1 MDEIIQIILICFLKS
16 IAKGDSLNSYVQPH
30 NRKKTNMKR
39 NTNRMFSRAAMTLL
53 LMLLTTVTAWAI
65 KTETPVSY
73 TIQRVNAVFSIKVGN
88 KVTDSWT
95 TNTEHW
101 AGEDS
106 HRLANDMTI
115 KPNATVAWVSTSQFL
130 QTLYSTTFTF
140 TAPSNIAITGVTFQ
154 GYNGDVSV
162 SSHSEPG
169 TTYTVTL
176 AEGTYFN
183 SFVVT
188 YAYISGSCGTNAT
201 WTLNKQNGQYTAL
214 TIGGSGAM
222 NNYGYTTVDELW
234 RTDAP
239 WDWQD
244 LKSVT
249 IGNSITSIGNYAFI
263 GCQQLSSLTI
273 GTGVT
278 TIGTNAFDHCD
289 ALTQVTLPASVSSI
303 GDGGFRNCVGLTR
316 VNIERTSGLATL
328 GSNAFYGCAALQYIV
343 APTPELALQ
352 YKTASNWSSYAA
364 KKVVE
369 FGGYFFSA
377 TDEGGTAAYAITN
390 ETDLRNLASAVND
403 ENNPRISEGKTFRQT
418 ANITLGSTNF
428 EPIGKSSLRYFIGTY
443 DGGNY
448 TISGL
453 NVGTL
458 TEVYYYGLFGYVRN
472 ATVKNVRL
480 VNPTVSDNGSGLD
493 RGALIG
499 GAGGSSTV
507 ENCVV
512 INPTIQGD
520 EGNKGAIIGYNYGI
534 RTLRNLYF
542 YGGNLN
548 NAVDNNGSGTNVGRA
563 RKVTIG
569 SGISSVTPA
578 ATDMANGF
586 VYNNE
591 RYYREGLELTL
602 ASNLSATGKHPVYSA
617 NNTALNGNTYTVN
630 STDGDVTFTAEL
642 VYNSYTVHFDKNHTD
657 ATGSMS
663 NQDFTYGTAQNLTA
677 NAFSRT
683 GYTFA
688 GWATSD
694 NGAVVYADKASV
706 SNLTATNGGTV
717 TLYAKWTANTYSVQ
731 FNGNGNTG
739 GSMSNQDFTYG
750 TAKSLTA
757 NSFTRAFT
765 VTYNYNG
772 ATGGNSQTSAIATAT
787 FNGWAE
793 TASGAKVYNNQQSVN
808 NLTTTNNGTF
818 NLYAKWTDDGS
829 VTLPTPVK
837 TGYTFAGWY
846 SDAGLTAKVGD
857 AGASYTPSADIP
869 LYAKWTANTYT
880 VQFNGNGH
888 TGGSMSNQ
896 DFTYDAEPQNL
907 TANSFTRALTVTYNY
922 NGATGGNGQTSAI
935 ATATFAGWAETAS
948 GEKVYNNQQSV
959 NNLTA
964 TNNGTFDLYAKW
976 TDGSVTLPTPVKT
989 GYTFVGW
996 YSDAGLTDKVGNAGD
1011 SYTPSADITLYA
1023 KWGIPYIDADG
1034 NTQVCANFTV
1044 LTNETD
1050 VSDLGGGWYVVME
1063 DVSYSSRFNCVEGD
1077 IHLILCDGAKMTVKN
1092 TTDDAIV
1099 CIEKRGSLTIYA
1111 QSTGSSMGQL
1121 ETSCI
1126 SITHDDFTI
1135 CGGQVYCN
1143 ELYAFDNFI
1152 IYDGR
1157 ITVRNDK
1164 EDRNGIRSHNVT
1176 IHGGQVSATGT
1187 YSGIFAYETLT
1198 LGLRNATDYIY
1209 ASSYYTDYDFS
1220 TENDEAI
1227 ISVKDGQTLTDG
1239 TSTYSGSLGQEL
1251 SGRTFIRVDVLED
1264 AATNDVAAL
1273 AIRLDGKQ
1281 TNILL
1286 NGRTLYK
1293 EGWNTICLPFD
1304 VDLTTEGPLKGATAK
1319 TLSNVANNG
1328 STLTLTFG
1336 EAVTQLVAGTPYI
1349 VKLPEEAT
1357 ENLVNPI
1364 FKGVTISNELH
1375 EVEAGDGTFKGTYA
1389 RVDWSAGTKNALFLQ
1404 GNKFYYPASA
1414 AYVNAFRAYI
1424 QLKNDAPVS
1433 AGANIIIDFG
1443 DDNATGI
1450 EVVETD
1456 AQPSTVNSQLEDVW
1470 YTLQGIP
1477 LDSKPTEK
1485 GIYILNGKKVAIK

>member
-1 MDEIIQIILICFLKS
+1 MYDTISPFVVIL
-16 IAKGDSLNSYVQPH
+16 QPH
-30 NRKKTNMKR
+30 NHTNVILQKTTNMKR

-53 LMLLTTVTAWAI
+53 LMLLTATTAWAI

-73 TIQRVNAVFSIKVGN
+73 TIRRVNTVFSIQIGN
-88 KVTDSWT
+88 ETTDYWT
-95 TNTEHW
+95 TTTSYW

-106 HRLANDMTI
+106 HKLTNGMTVE
-115 KPNATVAWVSTSQFL
+115 PSATVAWVSTSQLL
-130 QTLYSTTFTF
+130 QTLYNSTTFTF
-140 TAPSNIAITGVTFQ
+140 TAPSNIAITGVTFKRD
-154 GYNGDVSV
+154 NEDVSV

-169 TTYTVTL
+169 STYTVTL
-176 AEGTYFN
+176 AQGTYFN

-188 YAYISGSCGTNAT
+188 YANISGKCGTDAT
-201 WTLNKQNGQYTAL
+201 WTLSKQNGQYTAL

-222 NNYGYTTVDELW
+222 NNYDHITVDELW

-249 IGNSITSIGNYAFI
+249 IGNSITSIGDYAFI

-316 VNIERTSGLATL
+316 VNIQRTSGLATL
-328 GSNAFYGCAALQYIV
+328 GSNAFYGCDALQHIV
-343 APTPELALQ
+343 APTPALALQ
-352 YKTASNWSSYAA
+352 YKTATNWSSYAA
-364 KKVVE
+364 KMGADV
-369 FGGYFFSA
+369 GGYAFYA

-403 ENNPRISEGKTFRQT
+403 ENNPSISDGKTFRQT

-428 EPIGKSSLRYFIGTY
+428 EPIGYMGSYCFSGTY

-458 TEVYYYGLFGYVRN
+458 TGVSLYGLFGYVEN
-472 ATVKNVRL
+472 GTVRNVRL
-480 VNPTVSDNGSGLD
+480 VNPTVSID
-493 RGALIG
+493 RISTYSGALIG
-499 GAGGSSTV
+499 YTFGSGVTV

-512 INPTIQGD
+512 INPTVQGD
-520 EGNKGAIIGYNYGI
+520 GGYKGAIIGHNYNGNS
-534 RTLRNLYF
+534 TLRNLYF
-542 YGGNLN
+542 YGGNQN
-548 NAVDNNGSGTNVGRA
+548 SAVGYGGSGTNVGRA

-578 ATDMANGF
+578 ATDMVNGF

-617 NNTALNGNTYTVN
+617 KNTALNGNTYTVN
-630 STDGDVTFTAEL
+630 NSDVTFTAEL

-663 NQDFTYGTAQNLTA
+663 NQDFTYGTAQNLNA

-750 TAKSLTA
+750 TAKNLNA
-757 NSFTRAFT
+757 NGFTRAFT
-765 VTYNYNG
+765 VTYHYNG
-772 ATGGNSQTSAIATAT
+772 ATGGNGQTSAIATAT
-787 FNGWAE
+787 FAGWAE
-793 TASGAKVYNNQQSVN
+793 TASGEKVYNNQQSVN

-857 AGASYTPSADIP
+857 GGASYTPSADIP

-880 VQFNGNGH
+880 VQFNGNGN

-896 DFTYDAEPQNL
+896 GFTYGTAKNL
-907 TANSFTRALTVTYNY
+907 TANAFTRALTVTYHY

-959 NNLTA
+959 NNLTT
-964 TNNGTFDLYAKW
+964 TNNGTFNLYAKW

-996 YSDAGLTDKVGNAGD
+996 YSDAGLTAKVGNAGD

-1092 TTDDAIV
+1092 TTDDAIM
-1099 CIEKRGSLTIYA
+1099 CIEGRGSLTIYA

-1121 ETSCI
+1121 ETSGI
-1126 SITHDDFTI
+1126 SISEYDVTI
-1135 CGGQVYCN
+1135 CGGQVCCN
-1143 ELYAFDNFI
+1143 TIFAQHNVT

-1164 EDRNGIRSHNVT
+1164 EDGDGIRSHNNVT
-1176 IHGGQVSATGT
+1176 IHGGQVSATGDD
-1187 YSGIFAYETLT
+1187 GIYAHNTIT

-1209 ASSYYTDYDFS
+1209 ASRFWTFYD
-1220 TENDEAI
+1220 EYDEGI

-1239 TSTYSGSLGQEL
+1239 TSIYSGSLGKEL
-1251 SGRTFIRVDVLED
+1251 SGKTLIRVDVLED
-1264 AATNDVAAL
+1264 AATNDVDAL
-1273 AIRLDGKQ
+1273 ATRLDGKQ
-1281 TNILL
+1281 TNVIL

-1293 EGWNTICLPFD
+1293 DGWNTICLPFD

-1336 EAVTQLVAGTPYI
+1336 DAVTQLVAGTPYI

-1375 EVEAGDGTFKGTYA
+1375 EVEAGDGTFKGTYTP
-1389 RVDWSAGTKNALFLQ
+1389 VNWSADTKDVLFLQ

-1414 AYVNAFRAYI
+1414 AWVNPFRAYI
-1424 QLKNDAPVS
+1424 QLEDDAPVS

-1443 DDNATGI
+1443 DDNASGI

-1456 AQPSTVNSQLEDVW
+1456 SQLSTVNSQLEDVW

>member
-1 MDEIIQIILICFLKS
+1 MYDTISPFVVIL
-16 IAKGDSLNSYVQPH
+16 QPH
-30 NRKKTNMKR
+30 NHTNVILQKTTNMKR

-53 LMLLTTVTAWAI
+53 LMLLTATTAWAI

-73 TIQRVNAVFSIKVGN
+73 TIRRVNTVFSIQIGN
-88 KVTDSWT
+88 ETTDYWT
-95 TNTEHW
+95 TTTSYW
-101 AGEDS
+101 AGEES
-106 HRLANDMTI
+106 HKLANDMTV
-115 KPNATVAWVSTSQFL
+115 KPSATVAWVSTSQLL
-130 QTLYSTTFTF
+130 QTLYNSTTFTF
-140 TAPSNIAITGVTFQ
+140 TAPSNIAITGVTFKRDN
-154 GYNGDVSV
+154 YDVSV

-169 TTYTVTL
+169 STYTVTL

-188 YAYISGSCGTNAT
+188 YANISGKCGTDAT
-201 WTLNKQNGQYTAL
+201 WTLSKQNGQYTAL
-214 TIGGSGAM
+214 TIGGSGDM
-222 NNYGYTTVDELW
+222 NDYNHTTVDELW

-249 IGNSITSIGNYAFI
+249 IGNSITSIGDYAFI

-316 VNIERTSGLATL
+316 VNIQRTSGLATL
-328 GSNAFYGCAALQYIV
+328 GSNAFYGCDALQHIV
-343 APTPELALQ
+343 APTPALALQ
-352 YKTASNWSSYAA
+352 YKTATNWSSYAA
-364 KKVVE
+364 KMGAE
-369 FGGYFFSA
+369 FGGYAFYA
-377 TDEGGTAAYAITN
+377 TNEEGTAAYAITN
-390 ETDLRNLASAVND
+390 ETDLRNLASAI
-403 ENNPRISEGKTFRQT
+403 NNNEHSITNGKTFRQT

-428 EPIGKSSLRYFIGTY
+428 VPISINTSTYFSGTY

-458 TEVYYYGLFGYVRN
+458 NEVNYYGLFGYVLN
-472 ATVKNVRL
+472 GTVKNVRL
-480 VNPTVSDNGSGLD
+480 DSPSVNVGNAINYDY
-493 RGALIG
+493 GALIG
-499 GAGGSSTV
+499 CADGHSGASTTV

-512 INPTIQGD
+512 INSTVTGSR
-520 EGNKGAIIGYNYGI
+520 GNKGAIIGLNDNS
-534 RTLRNLYF
+534 TLRNLYL
-542 YGGNLN
+542 YGDNQN
-548 NAVDNNGSGTNVGRA
+548 RAVGYSIGSGTNVGRA

-586 VYNNE
+586 VYNND

-617 NNTALNGNTYTVN
+617 KNTALTGNTYTVN
-630 STDGDVTFTAEL
+630 NSDVTFTAEL

-657 ATGSMS
+657 TTGSMS

-739 GSMSNQDFTYG
+739 GSMSNQDFTYDAAPKNLTANSFSRALTVTYHYNG
-750 TAKSLTA
+750 ATGGNSQTSAIATATFNGWATSASGAKVYNNQQSVNNLTTTNNGTFNLYANWTDGSVTLPTPTKTGYTFAGWYSDDGLTAKVGDGGASYTPSANIPLYAKWTANTYSVQFNGNGHTGGSMSNQDFTYDAAPKNLTA
-757 NSFTRAFT
+757 NSFTRALT

-793 TASGAKVYNNQQSVN
+793 SASGEKVYNNQQSVN

-818 NLYAKWTDDGS
+818 NLYAKWTDGS

-846 SDAGLTAKVGD
+846 SDAGLT
-857 AGASYTPSADIP
+857 
-869 LYAKWTANTYT
+869 
-880 VQFNGNGH
+880 
-888 TGGSMSNQ
+888 
-896 DFTYDAEPQNL
+896 
-907 TANSFTRALTVTYNY
+907 
-922 NGATGGNGQTSAI
+922 
-935 ATATFAGWAETAS
+935 
-948 GEKVYNNQQSV
+948 
-959 NNLTA
+959 
-964 TNNGTFDLYAKW
+964 
-976 TDGSVTLPTPVKT
+976 
-989 GYTFVGW
+989 
-996 YSDAGLTDKVGNAGD
+996 DKVGNAGD
-1011 SYTPSADITLYA
+1011 SYTPSADIPLYA

-1063 DVSYSSRFNCVEGD
+1063 DVSYSSRFECVEGD
-1077 IHLILCDGAKMTVKN
+1077 IHLILCDGAKMTV
-1092 TTDDAIV
+1092 TETDDAAMFLN
-1099 CIEKRGSLTIYA
+1099 KSNSLTIYA

-1121 ETSCI
+1121 VATSSNRAGI
-1126 SITHDDFTI
+1126 LVGDGNVTI

-1143 ELYAFDNFI
+1143 ELFAQSDVT

-1164 EDRNGIRSHNVT
+1164 EDGNGIKGNHNVT
-1176 IHGGQVSATGT
+1176 IHGGQVSATGDD
-1187 YSGIFAYETLT
+1187 GIYARETIT

-1227 ISVKDGQTLTDG
+1227 IIVKDGQTLTDG

-1251 SGRTFIRVDVLED
+1251 SGMTLIRVDVLED

-1273 AIRLDGKQ
+1273 ATRIDGKQ
-1281 TNILL
+1281 TNVIL

-1293 EGWNTICLPFD
+1293 DGWNTICLPFD

-1375 EVEAGDGTFKGTYA
+1375 DVEAGDGTFKGTYA

-1414 AYVNAFRAYI
+1414 AYVNAFRSYI

-1456 AQPSTVNSQLEDVW
+1456 AQPSTVNSQQEDVW

-1485 GIYILNGKKVAIK
+1485 GIYIVNGRKVAIQ